1 MGCANVAEQAQ
12 RVNTKSIQTLVETFE
27 IATDK
32 GTFEI
37 YSTNRFK
44 RAGNHSAGTR

>member
-1 MGCANVAEQAQ
+1 MPAGWKARETY
-12 RVNTKSIQTLVETFE
+12 RVVSPDEFVETFE

-32 GTFEI
+32 GAYEA

-44 RAGNHSAGTR
+44 WAGKP